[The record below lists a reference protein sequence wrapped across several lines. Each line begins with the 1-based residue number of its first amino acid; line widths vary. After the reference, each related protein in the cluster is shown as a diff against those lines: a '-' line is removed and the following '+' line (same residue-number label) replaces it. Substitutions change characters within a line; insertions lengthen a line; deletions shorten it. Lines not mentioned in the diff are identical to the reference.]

1 MQTPA
6 ASHLS
11 LGRILEL
18 VILSLFIIAIPNFE
32 APSNILYGLFLL
44 TWLINRSVNQSEN
57 FGGPWRAFDSV
68 ILIWMLA
75 DIFINLASLYH
86 THSPAGLLGGI
97 DLLRYSSVLWM
108 ISRSAYSPKQ
118 IFIILSIALL
128 GTLGGLIPA
137 FHAYISAH
145 YDIDQFN
152 LKTLGQRNHTAIY
165 LDLIFG
171 VTFSFL
177 LAFWKKTNLALKIL
191 GLIILIILSLGLLAG
206 ASRAAFGAA
215 FSITL
220 FLALIFYSRSKL
232 ISFVLTS
239 LIILASLSTLIFHP
253 MVLQRQESW
262 EHSGTDPRSCIRHAA
277 ILTFE
282 QSPLV
287 GFGSHQ
293 YRFAASDAHIQ
304 TWSDLK
310 YKNIPDSARPC
321 FGFAPHAHNLYLN
334 TLAEMGLVGFGA
346 LILFLISWLVFL
358 IKYYPRPK
366 INPDNLAMALWASAA
381 CALITDAGIG
391 LVNTTI
397 HHAHGLLSMIILG
410 LALAYLYR
418 NKKLKIKKII

>member
-1 MQTPA
+1 MQTPSTA
-6 ASHLS
+6 ELS
-11 LGRILEL
+11 FGRILEL
-18 VILSLFIIAIPNFE
+18 IILSLFVIAIPNFE
-32 APSNILYGLFLL
+32 ALSNIFYGLFLL
-44 TWLINRSVNQSEN
+44 TWLINRSFRNSEKSEK
-57 FGGPWRAFDSV
+57 FGGPWRFFDSV

-75 DIFINLASLYH
+75 NIFINLCSLYH
-86 THSPAGLLGGI
+86 THSPAGLLGGL

-108 ISRSAYSPKQ
+108 ISRSAYSAKQ
-118 IFIILSIALL
+118 ISIILFVALL
-128 GTLGGLIPA
+128 ATLGGLIPA
-137 FHAYISAH
+137 FHAYLNTH
-145 YDIDQFN
+145 GDIDQLN

-165 LDLIFG
+165 LDLMFG
-171 VTFSFL
+171 LTFSFL
-177 LAFWKKTNLALKIL
+177 LAFFRKINLFLKLL
-191 GLIILIILSLGLLAG
+191 GLLILIILSLGLLAG

-215 FSITL
+215 FAMSL
-220 FLALIFYSRSKL
+220 FLALIFYSRSKFITFAL
-232 ISFVLTS
+232 IS

-262 EHSGTDPRSCIRHAA
+262 EHMGTDPRTCIRHAA

-304 TWSDLK
+304 TWADLK
-310 YKNIPDSARPC
+310 YNKIPSTQRPC

-334 TLAEMGLVGFGA
+334 TLAEMGLIGFGA

-366 INPDNLAMALWASAA
+366 VQPDYLDHFKMALWASAA

-410 LALAYLYR
+410 MALSYFYR
-418 NKKLKIKKII
+418 KKT